1 MIGSLLLGL
10 FFSKYAI
17 VLKPYLMFVLSLMMT
32 LSLQRVSGKLFV
44 DMKKMAFAGVQG
56 LVINYL
62 IFGSVLMLIAAL
74 FFYDNTPIFIGFL
87 FIAVSPPGVVIV
99 PFVLKMKGD
108 LDWSVVAVVSGY
120 FASLPIIPLTFLLL
134 PSDYK
139 SMSAISLF
147 SLLFWSVVAPFI
159 LSRFLRAPSLLKF
172 STHNGRII
180 DLLFFILIYTV
191 VGVNNQAIQQE
202 PHLLLNVAAVFV
214 LALFGGVFVFG
225 RILKK
230 RRVSQDRIV
239 ASQLMFGV
247 KNNGFSAIMAMS
259 AGSAMSALPSMV
271 LSVVL
276 LIFLIL
282 FPFLI
287 PREKEISD

>member
-10 FFSKYAI
+10 FFNTYAI
-17 VLKPYLMFVLSLMMT
+17 VFKPYLVFVLSLMMT

-44 DMKKMAFAGVQG
+44 DVKKMAIAGVQG
-56 LVINYL
+56 LIINYL
-62 IFGSVLMLIAAL
+62 IFGLVLMLIAVL
-74 FFYDNTPIFIGFL
+74 FFYDNTPILIGFL

-108 LDWSVVAVVSGY
+108 LDWSVIGVVSGY
-120 FASLPIIPLTFLLL
+120 FASLAIIPLTFLFL

-147 SLLFWSVVAPFI
+147 VLLFWSVVAPFI

-202 PHLLLNVAAVFV
+202 PRLLLNVVTVFV

-239 ASQLMFGV
+239 AKQLMFGV

-259 AGSAMSALPSMV
+259 AGSAMSALPSVV

-287 PREKEISD
+287 LQGKEISG